1 MCPSPA
7 VDRCKPRGRFGFAVP
22 ARAMHDGRAV
32 ERILV
37 ISLSGIGDTLM
48 ATPLFRELRGQ
59 FPESRIEALVMW
71 KGAAQVL
78 EGNPHVDEVHRHD
91 FLRASRMGSVAFCLR
106 LRRRG
111 YGLSINT
118 HTQGRRGY
126 RVISRLIGARMR
138 LSHEYENQGWPD
150 RLLVTHSCPQDYGL
164 HAMENN
170 LRLLGRIGLQ
180 PKDPQP
186 GYEVFLRPSEREWA
200 ERWCVENGGAG
211 GRLLGIHVGSGGTKN
226 LALRRW
232 PLERWAELLR
242 SLPTS
247 LPGIRP
253 VLFGGPE
260 EAPLHAELR
269 RWGVPF
275 AEAATPTL
283 REALALVARCEG
295 FVSVDTVFMH
305 AAAAMKVPRQ
315 WVVETP
321 TLNPPVHPR
330 RKDWILIPNPGVEGR
345 PLDFYR
351 YDGRDIAGTPER
363 IRRIMERVAVGD
375 VLEALRRG
383 F

>member
-1 MCPSPA
+1 M
-7 VDRCKPRGRFGFAVP
+7 D
-22 ARAMHDGRAV
+22 
-32 ERILV
+32 RILV

-48 ATPLFRELRGQ
+48 ATPLFRELRDQ
-59 FPESRIEALVMW
+59 FPTARIEALVMW

-78 EGNPHVDEVHRHD
+78 EGNPFLDQVHRHD
-91 FLRASRMGSVAFCLR
+91 FLRASRWSSVAFCLR
-106 LRRRG
+106 LRRLG
-111 YGLSINT
+111 FGLSVNT

-126 RVISRLIGARMR
+126 RIISRLIGARIR
-138 LSHEYENQGWPD
+138 LSHEYENHGWPD

-170 LRLLGRIGLQ
+170 LRLLGLLGLQ
-180 PKDPQP
+180 PKIPDPA
-186 GYEVFLRPSEREWA
+186 YEVFLKPAEMEWA
-200 ERWCVENGGAG
+200 ARWCGQNGCAE

-232 PLERWAELLR
+232 PLERWADLIR
-242 SLPTS
+242 ALPGA

-269 RWGVPF
+269 RMGVPF
-275 AEAATPTL
+275 TEAATPTL
-283 REALALVARCEG
+283 REAMALASRCEG
-295 FVSVDTVFMH
+295 FISVDTVFMH
-305 AAAAMKVPRQ
+305 VAAAMRVPRQ
-315 WVVETP
+315 WVIETP

-330 RKDWILIPNPGVEGR
+330 RPDWIRIPNPGVGGR
-345 PLDFYR
+345 PLEFYR
-351 YDGRDIAGTPER
+351 YDGRDIAGTPEQL
-363 IRRIMERVAVGD
+363 RRIMESVRLDA